1 MLLFKCFLNQIHA
14 IDRLGIAYRTRI
26 IIAGQMK
33 MFGWGSQQVIMLI
46 LLMQDLLHELRLL
59 VLC

>member
-1 MLLFKCFLNQIHA
+1 MLLFKLFLNESHA
-14 IDRLGIAYRTRI
+14 IDRLSIAYRTRT

-46 LLMQDLLHELRLL
+46 LLMQDLLDELRLL